1 MQDMKLGNGGG
12 KKSSVMSPVQ
22 RAVGSKGKKMMMPK
36 RKMKGKR

>member
-22 RAVGSKGKKMMMPK
+22 RAVGSKGKKMMPK
-36 RKMKGKR
+36 RKMKGRR